1 MKDHRLDKVTW
12 HIRAALE
19 WARSVGELF
28 PALWDAAKTFAPLVV
43 DYCPMCHRPLT
54 VAWVPVGDHDLCDKL
69 EDPQDKGAL
78 YVNDSPLPPL

>member
-1 MKDHRLDKVTW
+1 MKNHQLEKVIW

-43 DYCPMCHRPLT
+43 DYCDMCHKPLT
-54 VAWVPVGDHDLCDKL
+54 VLWIPVGDHDLCEKL
-69 EDPQDKGAL
+69 EDPTDQGAL
-78 YVNDSPLPPL
+78 YVNDSPLPPI